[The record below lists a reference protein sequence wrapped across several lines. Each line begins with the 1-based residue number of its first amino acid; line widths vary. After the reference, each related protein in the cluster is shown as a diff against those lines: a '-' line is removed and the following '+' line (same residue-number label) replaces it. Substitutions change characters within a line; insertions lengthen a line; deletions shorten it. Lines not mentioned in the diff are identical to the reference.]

1 MMDQGHDVGSTSARK
16 GMKKINVIGGGFAGV
31 EAAWQ
36 AARAGVQV
44 RLFEMRPVKQTP
56 AHRTDK
62 LAEIVC
68 SNSLKSDEPGSAPY
82 LLKEELRRA
91 GSLVME
97 VAAATKVPAGAALA
111 VDRHKFAELI
121 TREIENNSNIELVRE
136 EAREIREDEIT
147 IIATGPLSSDALTAE
162 IMKITGSDQLYF
174 YDAIAPIVAADSVDR
189 SIAFLAARYGKGGD
203 DYLNCPFNEEQYAI
217 FYDAL
222 INAQS
227 VPLQRFEDTRWF
239 EACLPIEELARR
251 GVDTPRFG
259 PMKPVGLVDPR
270 TGREPYAAVQL
281 RQENLM
287 ADAYSLVGFQNHLRY
302 GEQARVLRLIP
313 GMERAEFLQFGQ
325 IHRNTYICSP
335 RVLAATMQMRERPN
349 IFFAGQ
355 ITGVEGY
362 VESVAMGWLAG
373 VNAARLAAGDE
384 LIEAPRLSATGALAR
399 YVSRTETKNFQ
410 PVNITFALLEP
421 LADDQRRHVR
431 RKRDR
436 HELQVNLALKE
447 WDAWLQQ
454 NQNREPALQASV

>member
-1 MMDQGHDVGSTSARK
+1 
-16 GMKKINVIGGGFAGV
+16 MK
-31 EAAWQ
+31 
-36 AARAGVQV
+36 
-44 RLFEMRPVKQTP
+44 L
-56 AHRTDK
+56 
-62 LAEIVC
+62 
-68 SNSLKSDEPGSAPY
+68 
-82 LLKEELRRA
+82 
-91 GSLVME
+91 
-97 VAAATKVPAGAALA
+97 
-111 VDRHKFAELI
+111 
-121 TREIENNSNIELVRE
+121 
-136 EAREIREDEIT
+136 
-147 IIATGPLSSDALTAE
+147 
-162 IMKITGSDQLYF
+162 TGSDQLYF

-189 SIAFLAARYGKGGD
+189 SIAFMAARYGKGGD
-203 DYLNCPFNEEQYAI
+203 DYLNCPFNEEQYAV

-259 PMKPVGLVDPR
+259 PMKPVGLIDPR
-270 TGREPYAAVQL
+270 TGRQPYAAVQL

-335 RVLAATMQMRERPN
+335 RVLSATMQMRERPN
-349 IFFAGQ
+349 VFFAGQ

-373 VNAARLAAGDE
+373 VNAARWASGLD
-384 LIEAPRLSATGALAR
+384 LIRAPRLSATGALAR
-399 YVSRTETKNFQ
+399 YVSRAETKNFQ

-421 LADDQRRHVR
+421 LAEDQRRRVR

-454 NQNREPALQASV
+454 NQNPEPALQASV

>member
-1 MMDQGHDVGSTSARK
+1 M
-16 GMKKINVIGGGFAGV
+16 
-31 EAAWQ
+31 
-36 AARAGVQV
+36 
-44 RLFEMRPVKQTP
+44 
-56 AHRTDK
+56 
-62 LAEIVC
+62 
-68 SNSLKSDEPGSAPY
+68 
-82 LLKEELRRA
+82 RRA

-97 VAAATKVPAGAALA
+97 AAATRVPAGAALA

-121 TREIENNSNIELVRE
+121 TERIESNPNIELVRE
-136 EAREIREDEIT
+136 EVKHIAENEIT

-162 IMKITGSDQLYF
+162 IMKLTGSDQLYF

-189 SIAFLAARYGKGGD
+189 SIAFPAARYGKGGD
-203 DYLNCPFNEEQYAI
+203 DYLNCPFDEEQYAL
-217 FYDAL
+217 FYNAL
-222 INAQS
+222 INARS
-227 VPLQRFEDTRWF
+227 VPLQRFEETRWF
-239 EACLPIEELARR
+239 ESCLPIEELARR

-313 GMERAEFLQFGQ
+313 GMENAEFLQFGQ

-373 VNAARLAAGDE
+373 ANAARLALSQP

-399 YVSRTETKNFQ
+399 YVSNAETKNFQ

-421 LADDQRRHVR
+421 LAEQDRKRVR

-436 HELQVNLALKE
+436 HQLQVELALKE
-447 WDAWLQQ
+447 WDTWLQEIRDPQ
-454 NQNREPALQASV
+454 PALQISA

>member
-1 MMDQGHDVGSTSARK
+1 MSEQVT
-16 GMKKINVIGGGFAGV
+16 VIGGGLAGV

-36 AARAGVQV
+36 AARLGIRVV
-44 RLFEMRPVKQTP
+44 LYEMRPVQQTP

-68 SNSLKSDEPGSAPY
+68 SNSLKSDEVGTASY

-97 VAAATKVPAGAALA
+97 VAMETKVPAGAALA
-111 VDRHKFAELI
+111 VDRHRFAEVI
-121 TREIENNSNIELVRE
+121 TQRIEQEENIRLVRE
-136 EAREIREDEIT
+136 EVKAIPETDANQST
-147 IIATGPLSSDALTAE
+147 IIATGPLSSDALTTE
-162 IMKITGSDQLYF
+162 IMKLTGSDQMYF
-174 YDAIAPIVAADSVDR
+174 YDAIAPIVAADSIDT
-189 SIAFLAARYGKGGD
+189 SIAFRAARYDKGGD
-203 DYLNCPFNEEQYAI
+203 DYLNCPLDEQQYAE
-217 FYDAL
+217 FYQAL
-222 INAQS
+222 IEANS
-227 VPLQRFEDTRWF
+227 VPLQRFEETRWF

-251 GVDTPRFG
+251 GVDTLRYG
-259 PMKPVGLVDPR
+259 PMKPVGLRHPR

-313 GMERAEFLQFGQ
+313 GLQNAEFLQFGQ

-335 RVLAATMQMRERPN
+335 RVLRPTMQMRERPN

-373 VNAARLAAGDE
+373 VNAARRAAGRE
-384 LIEAPRLSATGALAR
+384 LVEAPLASATGSLAH
-399 YVSRTETKNFQ
+399 YVSHADTKNFQ
-410 PVNITFALLEP
+410 PVNITFALLPPLPEP
-421 LADDQRRHVR
+421 AKRVSRKKRERRQ
-431 RKRDR
+431 
-436 HELQVNLALKE
+436 LQVELALKE
-447 WDAWLQQ
+447 WDEWLAQQ
-454 NQNREPALQASV
+454 HNQKETVLA

>member
-1 MMDQGHDVGSTSARK
+1 
-16 GMKKINVIGGGFAGV
+16 MKKVNVIGGGFAGV

-36 AARAGVQV
+36 AARAGAPV
-44 RLFEMRPVKQTP
+44 RLFEMRPVKETP

-68 SNSLKSDEPGSAPY
+68 SNSLKSDEFGSAPY

-97 VAAATKVPAGAALA
+97 VATATRVPAGAALA
-111 VDRHKFAELI
+111 VDRQKFAELI
-121 TREIENNSNIELVRE
+121 TQEIENNPNIELVRE
-136 EAREIREDEIT
+136 EAKEIREEEIT
-147 IIATGPLSSDALTAE
+147 IIATGPLSSEALTAE
-162 IMKITGSDQLYF
+162 IMNLTGNDQLYF
-174 YDAIAPIVAADSVDR
+174 YDAIAPIVSADSVDR
-189 SIAFLAARYGKGGD
+189 SVAFLAARYGKGGD

-251 GVDTPRFG
+251 GVDTLRFG
-259 PMKPVGLVDPR
+259 PMKPVGLLDPR

-302 GEQARVLRLIP
+302 REQARVLRLIP
-313 GMERAEFLQFGQ
+313 GMEQAEFLQFGQ

-362 VESVAMGWLAG
+362 IESVAMGWLAG
-373 VNAARLAAGDE
+373 VNAARLSLGRA
-384 LIEAPRLSATGALAR
+384 LIRAPRLSAVGALAR
-399 YVSRTETKNFQ
+399 YVSRAETKNFQ

-421 LADDQRRHVR
+421 LADDERRRVR

-436 HELQVNLALKE
+436 HELQVKLALKE
-447 WDAWLQQ
+447 WDAWLQE